1 MKSWIF
7 FEEAHYH
14 KLYANLHFPLAGIIL
29 GKITLTSILYTN
41 ITYSINQKD
50 RKGNEDDFINAFKTK
65 NPFFKRAVG
74 GNFFHHENYRKL
86 QKTAEIQGNECDSA
100 LERRLRDYLT
110 YEFTGMMRN
119 HVMSKH

>member
-29 GKITLTSILYTN
+29 GKLTLTSILYTN

-74 GNFFHHENYRKL
+74 GNFFHHENYRKQ
-86 QKTAEIQGNECDSA
+86 QKFKA
-100 LERRLRDYLT
+100 
-110 YEFTGMMRN
+110 
-119 HVMSKH
+119 MSVIAHWREGSGTISRMNSQV

>member
-74 GNFFHHENYRKL
+74 GNFSIMKTTENYRKQ
-86 QKTAEIQGNECDSA
+86 QKFKA
-100 LERRLRDYLT
+100 
-110 YEFTGMMRN
+110 
-119 HVMSKH
+119 MSVNAHWREGSGTISRMNSQV